1 MQRTYSRWPGRS
13 WPNLGLGLGLG
24 LAAATAGA
32 AGLSLPTGSAAMAL
46 FGSRPLDGSRFAVL
60 AKPVGRGDWT
70 LLVLEQIQP
79 QPRCWEQRPDG
90 LIDPALNRF
99 DFTGIC
105 SRYLDSNGY
114 SLRIGEEDLASR
126 YRLRLEQRG
135 TSLALLAM
143 SPGEPSQL
151 LVGQGL
157 VPLRD
162 RDGFVQIRLEPG
174 WQLQRRV
181 YGQQTL
187 SHVYFANGTPLNQL
201 LGQERG
207 GGAGVASTPRLQ
219 PSKFSS
225 PGRILAPL
233 TQMETQSQMQTQG
246 PIALK
251 VIPFRP

>member
-1 MQRTYSRWPGRS
+1 
-13 WPNLGLGLGLG
+13 
-24 LAAATAGA
+24 
-32 AGLSLPTGSAAMAL
+32 
-46 FGSRPLDGSRFAVL
+46 
-60 AKPVGRGDWT
+60 
-70 LLVLEQIQP
+70 
-79 QPRCWEQRPDG
+79 
-90 LIDPALNRF
+90 
-99 DFTGIC
+99 
-105 SRYLDSNGY
+105 
-114 SLRIGEEDLASR
+114 
-126 YRLRLEQRG
+126 
-135 TSLALLAM
+135 M

-201 LGQERG
+201 LGQERSG
-207 GGAGVASTPRLQ
+207 AAGVASTPRLQ
-219 PSKFSS
+219 PNKFSS